1 MYHLYNRKDDVKMD
15 NIRVFLENR
24 KKYEEGT
31 LVGEWIT
38 LPIDFDEQ
46 AEFFERVVVEEDPC
60 RDSIVTDY
68 KTDLQNRP
76 TKCKFWKVS
85 RSERSE

>member
-1 MYHLYNRKDDVKMD
+1 MD
-15 NIRVFLENR
+15 NIRIFLANR

-46 AEFFERVVVEEDPC
+46 AEFFERIGVEEDPC
-60 RDSIVTDY
+60 GIRS
-68 KTDLQNRP
+68 LP
-76 TKCKFWKVS
+76 TTKQTYQMQILEGIPV
-85 RSERSE
+85 